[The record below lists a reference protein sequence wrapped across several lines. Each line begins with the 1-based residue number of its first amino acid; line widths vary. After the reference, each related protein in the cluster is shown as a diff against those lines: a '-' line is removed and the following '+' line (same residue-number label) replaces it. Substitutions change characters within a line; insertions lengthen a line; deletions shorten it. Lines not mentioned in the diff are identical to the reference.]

1 MGLGKGTVERE
12 GVGMRWVNTFDRDIK
27 VGWSQGYNARK
38 VQRRLKALNFD
49 NIDNSH
55 NSFL

>member
-1 MGLGKGTVERE
+1 
-12 GVGMRWVNTFDRDIK
+12 MRWVNTFDRDIK